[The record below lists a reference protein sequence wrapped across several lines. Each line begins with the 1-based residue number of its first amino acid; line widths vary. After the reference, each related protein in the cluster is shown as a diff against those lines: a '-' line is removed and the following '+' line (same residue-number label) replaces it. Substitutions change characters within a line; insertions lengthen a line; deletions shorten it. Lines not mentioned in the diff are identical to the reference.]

1 MQVLRMVMR
10 GQSDELRRALH
21 FAVTG
26 AVLRAPPARAF
37 AAAIDAANEVG
48 VFILCHGC
56 CPNVRNHQN
65 TLVEVM
71 SLLGGNCDER
81 CIALLQ
87 PTSMQLGRGCTACVF
102 KPGCSQNCRT

>member
-1 MQVLRMVMR
+1 MNHEYMVQVLRMVMR

-48 VFILCHGC
+48 VFVLCQGW
-56 CPNVRNHQN
+56 CPKVRRAKTH
-65 TLVEVM
+65 
-71 SLLGGNCDER
+71 SGGGYVS
-81 CIALLQ
+81 
-87 PTSMQLGRGCTACVF
+87 PWKQL
-102 KPGCSQNCRT
+102 